1 MRQIKSS
8 LRGGLESGGVR
19 VYDSSMMQG
28 GGKRSRELFAKAKE
42 VTPGGVHSP
51 VRAFRAVGGE
61 PFFVASAKGPRLK
74 DVDGREYVD
83 YVGSW
88 GPAILGHAHPEIV
101 EAVREAAGRGMSYGT
116 PHEGEVVLASKICRL
131 IPSVEKVRFCSSGTE
146 ATMSCVRLARGFTK
160 RNKIIKFAGCYH
172 GHSDA
177 LLVAAGSGPLTLGR
191 PDSAGVTPGAVQDT
205 LILPFHD
212 RQAVEACFAKYG
224 SELAAV
230 LLEPI
235 PANVGLI
242 LPEDGY
248 LTFLREIT
256 QKHGTLLI
264 FDEVMTGFRLGLGG
278 AQAKVGVRPDM
289 TAFGKV
295 IGGGMPVGAFG
306 GRREVMDHLAPD
318 GPVYQA
324 GTLSGHPLAMA
335 AGITQLDILERGG
348 VYEKL
353 ESTGKE
359 VERLVQ
365 EQLRVAGL
373 NYPWARVGSMFCLF
387 FRSSG
392 ERVRNLEDAQSC
404 DRKAYAAFFHAL
416 LEKGVY
422 FPPSQFE
429 SCFLS
434 AAHGE
439 REMEITLAALK
450 SALHRKA

>member
-1 MRQIKSS
+1 MT
-8 LRGGLESGGVR
+8 
-19 VYDSSMMQG
+19 QG
-28 GGKRSRELFAKAKE
+28 GGICSQDLFRHAKE

-61 PFFVASAKGPRLK
+61 PFFVSSAQGARLR
-74 DVDGREYVD
+74 DVDGNVYVD

-101 EAVREAAGRGMSYGT
+101 DAVREAAGRGISFGT
-116 PHEGEVVLASKICRL
+116 PHPGEVELASKICEL
-131 IPSVEKVRFCSSGTE
+131 VPSVKKVRFCSSGTE
-146 ATMSCVRLARGFTK
+146 ATMSCVRLARGFTRK
-160 RNKIIKFAGCYH
+160 KKIIKFSGCYH

-191 PDSAGVTPGAVQDT
+191 PDSAGVTSGAVQDT

-212 RQAVEACFAKYG
+212 REAVRICLEKYG
-224 SELAAV
+224 DDLAAI

-242 LPEDGY
+242 LPEEGY
-248 LTFLREIT
+248 LEFLRE
-256 QKHGTLLI
+256 QASKVGALLI

-278 AQAKVGVRPDM
+278 AQGMLGVRPDL

-295 IGGGMPVGAFG
+295 IGGGMPVGAVG
-306 GRREVMDHLAPD
+306 GRAEIMDQLAPD

-335 AGITQLDILERGG
+335 AGIAQLKVLERGG
-348 VYEKL
+348 VYERLEKTGREIEEIVRKQL
-353 ESTGKE
+353 ES
-359 VERLVQ
+359 
-365 EQLRVAGL
+365 AGL
-373 NYPWARVGSMFCLF
+373 DYPWARVGSMFCLF
-387 FRSSG
+387 FLGKG
-392 ERVRNLEDAQSC
+392 ERVRDLAVAQKC
-404 DRKAYAAFFHAL
+404 DRTAYAAFFHKM

-429 SCFLS
+429 TCFLS
-434 AAHGE
+434 VAHGE
-439 REMEITLAALK
+439 KELEITKTALQ

>member
-1 MRQIKSS
+1 MT
-8 LRGGLESGGVR
+8 
-19 VYDSSMMQG
+19 QG
-28 GGKRSRELFAKAKE
+28 GGICSQDLFRHAKE

-61 PFFVASAKGPRLK
+61 PFFVSSAQGARLR
-74 DVDGREYVD
+74 DVDGNVYVD

-101 EAVREAAGRGMSYGT
+101 DAVQEAAGRGISFGT
-116 PHEGEVVLASKICRL
+116 PHPGEVELASKICEL
-131 IPSVEKVRFCSSGTE
+131 VPSVKKVRFCSSGTE
-146 ATMSCVRLARGFTK
+146 ATMSCVRLARGFTRK
-160 RNKIIKFAGCYH
+160 KKIIKFSGCYH

-191 PDSAGVTPGAVQDT
+191 PDSAGVTSGAVQDT

-212 RQAVEACFAKYG
+212 REAVRICLEKYG
-224 SELAAV
+224 DDLAAI

-242 LPEDGY
+242 LPEEGY
-248 LTFLREIT
+248 LEFLRE
-256 QKHGTLLI
+256 QASKVGALLI

-278 AQAKVGVRPDM
+278 AQGMLGVRPDL

-306 GRREVMDHLAPD
+306 GRAEIMDQLAPD

-335 AGITQLDILERGG
+335 AGIAQLKVLERGG
-348 VYEKL
+348 VYERLEKTGREIEEIVRKQL
-353 ESTGKE
+353 ES
-359 VERLVQ
+359 
-365 EQLRVAGL
+365 AGL
-373 NYPWARVGSMFCLF
+373 DYPWARVGSMFCLF
-387 FRSSG
+387 FLGKG
-392 ERVRNLEDAQSC
+392 ERVRDLAVAQKC
-404 DRKAYAAFFHAL
+404 DRTAYAAFFHKM

-429 SCFLS
+429 TCFLS
-434 AAHGE
+434 VAHGE
-439 REMEITLAALK
+439 KELEITKTALQ

>member
-1 MRQIKSS
+1 MT
-8 LRGGLESGGVR
+8 
-19 VYDSSMMQG
+19 QG
-28 GGKRSRELFAKAKE
+28 GGNRSRELFRKAKE

-61 PFFVASAKGPRLK
+61 PFFVSSAQGARLR
-74 DVDGREYVD
+74 DVDGNEYVD

-101 EAVREAAGRGMSYGT
+101 DAVRDAAGRGISFGT
-116 PHEGEVVLASKICRL
+116 PHAGEVELASKICEL
-131 IPSVEKVRFCSSGTE
+131 VPSVEKVRFCSSGTE
-146 ATMSCVRLARGFTK
+146 ATMSCVRLARGFTRK
-160 RNKIIKFAGCYH
+160 KKVIKFSGCYH

-205 LILPFHD
+205 LILSFHD
-212 RQAVEACFAKYG
+212 RDAVRICLEKYG
-224 SELAAV
+224 EDLAAI

-242 LPEDGY
+242 LPEEGY
-248 LTFLREIT
+248 LEFLRE
-256 QKHGTLLI
+256 QASKVGALLI

-278 AQAKVGVRPDM
+278 AQGMLGVRPDL

-306 GRREVMDHLAPD
+306 GRAEIMDQLAPD

-335 AGITQLDILERGG
+335 AGIAQLKVLERGG
-348 VYEKL
+348 VYERLEKTGLEIERIVRKQL
-353 ESTGKE
+353 ES
-359 VERLVQ
+359 
-365 EQLRVAGL
+365 AGL
-373 NYPWARVGSMFCLF
+373 DYSWARVGSMFCLF
-387 FRSSG
+387 FREQG
-392 ERVRNLEDAQSC
+392 GKVRDLAEAQKC
-404 DRKAYAAFFHAL
+404 DRTAYAAFFHKM

-429 SCFLS
+429 TCFLS

-439 REMEITLAALK
+439 EDLEITQTALRN
-450 SALHRKA
+450 ALHRKA

>member
-1 MRQIKSS
+1 
-8 LRGGLESGGVR
+8 
-19 VYDSSMMQG
+19 
-28 GGKRSRELFAKAKE
+28 
-42 VTPGGVHSP
+42 
-51 VRAFRAVGGE
+51 
-61 PFFVASAKGPRLK
+61 
-74 DVDGREYVD
+74 
-83 YVGSW
+83 
-88 GPAILGHAHPEIV
+88 
-101 EAVREAAGRGMSYGT
+101 
-116 PHEGEVVLASKICRL
+116 
-131 IPSVEKVRFCSSGTE
+131 
-146 ATMSCVRLARGFTK
+146 MSCVRLARGFTK

-212 RQAVEACFAKYG
+212 RKAVEACFAKYG

-248 LTFLREIT
+248 LAFLREIT

-365 EQLRVAGL
+365 EQLRAAGL

-387 FRSSG
+387 FRPSG
-392 ERVRNLEDAQSC
+392 ERVRNLEDAQSS
-404 DRKAYAAFFHAL
+404 DRNAYAAFFHAL

>member
-1 MRQIKSS
+1 MTQG
-8 LRGGLESGGVR
+8 RG
-19 VYDSSMMQG
+19 D
-28 GGKRSRELFAKAKE
+28 RSRELFRKAKE

-61 PFFVASAKGPRLK
+61 PFFVSSAQGARLR
-74 DVDGREYVD
+74 DVDGIEYVD

-101 EAVREAAGRGMSYGT
+101 DAVREAAGRGISFGT
-116 PHEGEVVLASKICRL
+116 PHPGEVELASKMCEL
-131 IPSVEKVRFCSSGTE
+131 VPSVEKVRFCSSGTE
-146 ATMSCVRLARGFTK
+146 ATMSCVRLARGFTRK
-160 RNKIIKFAGCYH
+160 NKIIKFSGCYH

-212 RQAVEACFAKYG
+212 REALRICLEKYG
-224 SELAAV
+224 EDLAGI

-242 LPEDGY
+242 LPEEGY
-248 LTFLREIT
+248 LEFLRE
-256 QKHGTLLI
+256 QASKVGALLI

-278 AQAKVGVRPDM
+278 AQGMLGVRPDL

-306 GRREVMDHLAPD
+306 GRAEIMDQLAPD

-335 AGITQLDILERGG
+335 AGIAQLKVLERGG
-348 VYEKL
+348 VYERLEKTGREIEKIVRKQL
-353 ESTGKE
+353 ESS
-359 VERLVQ
+359 
-365 EQLRVAGL
+365 GL
-373 NYPWARVGSMFCLF
+373 DYPWARVGSMFCLF
-387 FRSSG
+387 FHKNG
-392 ERVRNLEDAQSC
+392 GRVRDLVEAQKC
-404 DRKAYAAFFHAL
+404 DRTAYAAFFHKM

-429 SCFLS
+429 TCFLS

-439 REMEITLAALK
+439 EELEITKNALQ

>member
-1 MRQIKSS
+1 MT
-8 LRGGLESGGVR
+8 
-19 VYDSSMMQG
+19 QG
-28 GGKRSRELFAKAKE
+28 GGKRSRELFSEAKE

-61 PFFVASAKGPRLK
+61 PFFVSSAQGARLR
-74 DVDGREYVD
+74 DVDGNEYVD

-101 EAVREAAGRGMSYGT
+101 DAVREAAGRGISFGT
-116 PHEGEVVLASKICRL
+116 PHPGEVELASKICEL
-131 IPSVEKVRFCSSGTE
+131 VPSVEKVRFCSSGTE
-146 ATMSCVRLARGFTK
+146 ATMSCVRLARGFTRK
-160 RNKIIKFAGCYH
+160 NKIIKFSGCYH

-212 RQAVEACFAKYG
+212 REALRICLEKYG
-224 SELAAV
+224 EDLAAI

-242 LPEDGY
+242 LPEEGY
-248 LTFLREIT
+248 LEFLRE
-256 QKHGTLLI
+256 QASKVGALLI

-278 AQAKVGVRPDM
+278 AQGMLGVRPDL

-306 GRREVMDHLAPD
+306 GRAEIMDQLAPD

-335 AGITQLDILERGG
+335 AGIAQLKVLERGG
-348 VYEKL
+348 VYERLEKTGREIEAIVRKQL
-353 ESTGKE
+353 ES
-359 VERLVQ
+359 
-365 EQLRVAGL
+365 AGL
-373 NYPWARVGSMFCLF
+373 DYPWARVGSMFCLF
-387 FRSSG
+387 FHEKGR
-392 ERVRNLEDAQSC
+392 RVRDLVEAQKC
-404 DRKAYAAFFHAL
+404 DRTAYAVYFHKM

-429 SCFLS
+429 TCFLS

-439 REMEITLAALK
+439 EELEITKTALQ

>member
-1 MRQIKSS
+1 MT
-8 LRGGLESGGVR
+8 
-19 VYDSSMMQG
+19 QG
-28 GGKRSRELFAKAKE
+28 GGIRSQELFRRAKE

-61 PFFVASAKGPRLK
+61 PFFVSSAQGARLR
-74 DVDGREYVD
+74 DVDGNEYVD

-101 EAVREAAGRGMSYGT
+101 DAVREVAGKGMSFGT
-116 PHEGEVVLASKICRL
+116 PHPGEVELSSKICEL
-131 IPSVEKVRFCSSGTE
+131 VPSVEKVRFCSSGTE
-146 ATMSCVRLARGFTK
+146 ATMSCVRLARGFTR
-160 RNKIIKFAGCYH
+160 RNKIIKFSGCYH

-191 PDSAGVTPGAVQDT
+191 PDSAGVTPRAVQDT

-212 RQAVEACFAKYG
+212 RDAVRICLEKYG
-224 SELAAV
+224 EDLAAI

-242 LPEDGY
+242 LPEKGY
-248 LTFLREIT
+248 LEFLRE
-256 QKHGTLLI
+256 QASKVGALLI

-278 AQAKVGVRPDM
+278 AQGMLGVRPDL

-306 GRREVMDHLAPD
+306 GRGEIMDQLAPD

-335 AGITQLDILERGG
+335 AGIAQLKVLERGG
-348 VYEKL
+348 VYECLEKTGREIEKIVRKQL
-353 ESTGKE
+353 ESS
-359 VERLVQ
+359 
-365 EQLRVAGL
+365 GL
-373 NYPWARVGSMFCLF
+373 DYPWARIGSMFCLF
-387 FRSSG
+387 FREKG
-392 ERVRNLEDAQSC
+392 GRVRDLADAQEC
-404 DRKAYAAFFHAL
+404 DRSAYAAFFHKM

-429 SCFLS
+429 TCFLS

-439 REMEITLAALK
+439 EELQITKTALQ

>member
-1 MRQIKSS
+1 MNRK
-8 LRGGLESGGVR
+8 
-19 VYDSSMMQG
+19 
-28 GGKRSRELFAKAKE
+28 GGKKSQELFARAKE

-61 PFFVASAKGPRLK
+61 PFFVASARGAKLR
-74 DVDGREYVD
+74 DADGRELVD

-88 GPAILGHAHPEIV
+88 GPAILGHAHPEVV
-101 EAVREAAGRGMSYGT
+101 EAVRAAAGKGMSYGT
-116 PHEGEVVLASKICRL
+116 PHEGEVILASKICRL
-131 IPSVEKVRFCSSGTE
+131 IPSVDKVRFCSSGTE
-146 ATMSCVRLARGFTK
+146 ATMSCVRLARGWTQRK
-160 RNKIIKFAGCYH
+160 KIIKFAGCYH

-191 PDSAGVTPGAVQDT
+191 PDSAGVTPGAVEDT
-205 LILPFHD
+205 LILPLND
-212 RQAVEACFAKYG
+212 RAAVEKCVEKYG
-224 SELAAV
+224 EDLAAI

-242 LPEDGY
+242 LPEQGY
-248 LTFLREIT
+248 LEFLRE
-256 QKHGTLLI
+256 KSAACGALLI

-278 AQAKVGVRPDM
+278 AQGRLGVRPDL

-306 GRREVMDHLAPD
+306 GRAEVMDHLAPD

-335 AGITQLDILERGG
+335 AGIAQLEVLERGG
-348 VYEKL
+348 IYEKL
-353 ESTGKE
+353 EEAGQAVEDLVRAQLEKSGK
-359 VERLVQ
+359 
-365 EQLRVAGL
+365 

-387 FRSSG
+387 FRENG
-392 ERVRNLEDAQSC
+392 QAVRNLADAQETN
-404 DRKAYAAFFHAL
+404 REAYAEFFHACL
-416 LEKGVY
+416 AEGVY

-429 SCFLS
+429 SWFIS

-439 REMEITLAALK
+439 EEMRTTGTALARALGQ
-450 SALHRKA
+450 KA

>member
-1 MRQIKSS
+1 MT
-8 LRGGLESGGVR
+8 
-19 VYDSSMMQG
+19 QG
-28 GGKRSRELFAKAKE
+28 GGKRSRELFSEAKE

-61 PFFVASAKGPRLK
+61 PFFVSSAQGARLR
-74 DVDGREYVD
+74 DVDGNEYVD

-101 EAVREAAGRGMSYGT
+101 DAVREAAGRGISFGT
-116 PHEGEVVLASKICRL
+116 PHPGEVELASKICEL
-131 IPSVEKVRFCSSGTE
+131 VPSVEKVRFCSSGTE
-146 ATMSCVRLARGFTK
+146 ATMSCVRLARGFTRK
-160 RNKIIKFAGCYH
+160 NKIIKFSGCYH

-212 RQAVEACFAKYG
+212 REALRICLEKYG
-224 SELAAV
+224 EDLAAI

-242 LPEDGY
+242 LPEEGY
-248 LTFLREIT
+248 LEFLRE
-256 QKHGTLLI
+256 QASKVGALLI

-278 AQAKVGVRPDM
+278 AQGMLGVRPDL

-306 GRREVMDHLAPD
+306 GRAEIMDQLAPD

-335 AGITQLDILERGG
+335 AGIAQLKVLERGG
-348 VYEKL
+348 VYERLEKTGREIEEIVRKQL
-353 ESTGKE
+353 ES
-359 VERLVQ
+359 
-365 EQLRVAGL
+365 AGL
-373 NYPWARVGSMFCLF
+373 DYPWARVGSMFCLF
-387 FRSSG
+387 FHEKG
-392 ERVRNLEDAQSC
+392 GWVRDLVEAQKC
-404 DRKAYAAFFHAL
+404 DRTAYAAFFHKM

-429 SCFLS
+429 TCFLS

-439 REMEITLAALK
+439 EELEITKTALQ

>member
-1 MRQIKSS
+1 MT
-8 LRGGLESGGVR
+8 
-19 VYDSSMMQG
+19 QG
-28 GGKRSRELFAKAKE
+28 GGIRSQELFRRAKE

-61 PFFVASAKGPRLK
+61 PFFVSSAQGARLR
-74 DVDGREYVD
+74 DVDGNVYVD

-101 EAVREAAGRGMSYGT
+101 DAVREAAGRGISFGT
-116 PHEGEVVLASKICRL
+116 PHPGEVELASKICEL
-131 IPSVEKVRFCSSGTE
+131 VPSVKKVRFCSSGTE
-146 ATMSCVRLARGFTK
+146 ATMSCVRLARGFTRK
-160 RNKIIKFAGCYH
+160 KKIIKFSGCYH

-191 PDSAGVTPGAVQDT
+191 PDSAGVTSGAVQDT

-212 RQAVEACFAKYG
+212 REAVRICLEKYG
-224 SELAAV
+224 DDLAAI

-242 LPEDGY
+242 LPEEGY
-248 LTFLREIT
+248 LEFLRE
-256 QKHGTLLI
+256 QASKVGALLI

-278 AQAKVGVRPDM
+278 AQGMLGVRPDL

-306 GRREVMDHLAPD
+306 GRAEIMDQLAPD

-335 AGITQLDILERGG
+335 AGIAQLKVLERGG
-348 VYEKL
+348 VYERL
-353 ESTGKE
+353 EKTGREIEEIVRK
-359 VERLVQ
+359 
-365 EQLRVAGL
+365 QLGSAGL
-373 NYPWARVGSMFCLF
+373 DYPWARVGSMFCLF
-387 FRSSG
+387 FRGKG
-392 ERVRNLEDAQSC
+392 ERVRDLADAQEC
-404 DRKAYAAFFHAL
+404 DRSAYASFFHKM

-429 SCFLS
+429 TCFLS

-439 REMEITLAALK
+439 EDLEITRASLQ

>member
-1 MRQIKSS
+1 MT
-8 LRGGLESGGVR
+8 
-19 VYDSSMMQG
+19 QG
-28 GGKRSRELFAKAKE
+28 GGKRSRELFSEAKE

-61 PFFVASAKGPRLK
+61 PFFVSSAQGARLR
-74 DVDGREYVD
+74 DVDGIEYVD

-101 EAVREAAGRGMSYGT
+101 DAVREAAGRGISFGT
-116 PHEGEVVLASKICRL
+116 PHPGEVELASKICEL
-131 IPSVEKVRFCSSGTE
+131 VPSVEKVRFCSSGTE
-146 ATMSCVRLARGFTK
+146 ATMSCVRLARGFTRK
-160 RNKIIKFAGCYH
+160 NKIIKFSGCYH

-212 RQAVEACFAKYG
+212 REALRICLEKYG
-224 SELAAV
+224 EDLAAI

-242 LPEDGY
+242 LPEEGY
-248 LTFLREIT
+248 LEFLREQAI
-256 QKHGTLLI
+256 KVGALLI

-278 AQAKVGVRPDM
+278 AQGMLGVRPDL

-306 GRREVMDHLAPD
+306 GRAEIMDQLAPD

-335 AGITQLDILERGG
+335 AGIAQLKVLERGG
-348 VYEKL
+348 VYERLEKTAREIEKIVRKQL
-353 ESTGKE
+353 ESS
-359 VERLVQ
+359 
-365 EQLRVAGL
+365 GL
-373 NYPWARVGSMFCLF
+373 DYPWARVGSMFCLF
-387 FRSSG
+387 FHEKGR
-392 ERVRNLEDAQSC
+392 RVRDLVEAQQC
-404 DRKAYAAFFHAL
+404 DRTAYAVFFHKM

-429 SCFLS
+429 TCFLS

-439 REMEITLAALK
+439 EELEITKTALQ